1 MEGNRMKNVS
11 EIKQEMVEKIKS
23 LPLPIDFIVDEA
35 DADYG
40 YKLNKDLSIES
51 IGEYSEDVTT
61 LEELTIVDL
70 ANLIYWNDPD
80 CKGFKEIRGD
90 NNGLLQE
97 RMEES

>member
-11 EIKQEMVEKIKS
+11 EIKQDMVEKIKS
-23 LPLPIDFIVDEA
+23 LPLPIEFIVDEA

-40 YKLNKDLSIES
+40 YRLNKDLSVES
-51 IGEYSEDVTT
+51 IGEYSEDVPT

-70 ANLIYWNDPD
+70 ATFIYFNDPG

-90 NNGLLQE
+90 NNGLLKE
-97 RMEES
+97 RME